1 MAGAG
6 RCSLAAVSVPGRCVL
21 FPSRYFAGAVL
32 ACVRLSSC
40 VSSVSPVV
48 AAVGLA
54 VAASQW
60 LAALGSHRAQ
70 GSNKIS
76 AGNEISLSAAAERK
90 TKPTN
95 HETQMRMTRN
105 TLRLASTR
113 AQTNSDHHL
122 PVTPATPPVAV
133 WRTRWTAPLVGLAS
147 PEERQPL
154 RPWRS
159 GEPGGRLRS
168 SGSLRRDEVSSLAL
182 GIASRSQPRSA
193 QPAYAIHHR
202 TLVAAR
208 GCCRSCPPAPRR
220 CGHRAASRLIER
232 HSPRPSHC
240 PRARRKPHQFG
251 SEQRCRTSWVI
262 GRPSR
267 ARASTR
273 KLALRGISTMRR

>member
-1 MAGAG
+1 LAGAG
-6 RCSLAAVSVPGRCVL
+6 RCSLAAVPVSGGCLL

-133 WRTRWTAPLVGLAS
+133 WRTRRTTPLVGLAPS
-147 PEERQPL
+147 RRSQFARSRNRFTLTTTKRATGVRDTSSNAGRRARVLSFVPAGSAPL
-154 RPWRS
+154 RA
-159 GEPGGRLRS
+159 PGR
-168 SGSLRRDEVSSLAL
+168 VSS
-182 GIASRSQPRSA
+182 
-193 QPAYAIHHR
+193 Y
-202 TLVAAR
+202 
-208 GCCRSCPPAPRR
+208 
-220 CGHRAASRLIER
+220 
-232 HSPRPSHC
+232 
-240 PRARRKPHQFG
+240 
-251 SEQRCRTSWVI
+251 RTSLSAALSL
-262 GRPSR
+262 PSR
-267 ARASTR
+267 ATEAPPVRKRAALPDLLGYRTSFAREGQHPKVSATR
-273 KLALRGISTMRR
+273 N